1 MTFFS
6 CLLPSREA
14 FRGGSL
20 LLGSREMSIE
30 KPETGEHHKNHRPNQ
45 KYIGQRVWPRWQVFE
60 LEHGTVLKAMTQQL
74 AGNAL

>member
-1 MTFFS
+1 MTFVA
-6 CLLPSREA
+6 CLQPPREA
-14 FRGGSL
+14 FRVGSL
-20 LLGSREMSIE
+20 LLSFREISIE

>member
-1 MTFFS
+1 
-6 CLLPSREA
+6 
-14 FRGGSL
+14 
-20 LLGSREMSIE
+20 MSIE